1 MMVTR
6 RVSETCE
13 NIFKEIERFGNTSS
27 SYKPDVIQLVVG
39 VKELLSEEIETVEYI
54 AKYVETYIHSEL
66 QVEDLDAVA
75 RITVYV
81 MMLGHSLFTQ
91 EDVLLDVKKGRIKL

>member
-1 MMVTR
+1 MMIIK
-6 RVSETCE
+6 RVSETYE

-27 SYKPDVIQLVVG
+27 SYKSDVIQLVVD
-39 VKELLSEEIETVEYI
+39 VKGLLSEEIETVEYI
-54 AKYVETYIHSEL
+54 AKYAETYIHSEL

-81 MMLGHSLFTQ
+81 MMLGHSLCTQ
-91 EDVLLDVKKGRIKL
+91 EDVLLDVKKGRI